1 MACLEICLV
10 STELSLAF
18 RKIGV
23 NTEILSEVCDNGSEK
38 KAERVIFHTFTGS
51 KRSITLMCFQLCP
64 QFIFIIKISFAVFW
78 ALFTLFLF
86 IYTSIQTN

>member
-38 KAERVIFHTFTGS
+38 KAERVIFHTYTGS
-51 KRSITLMCFQLCP
+51 K
-64 QFIFIIKISFAVFW
+64 SF
-78 ALFTLFLF
+78 
-86 IYTSIQTN
+86 